1 MRAAVFIFAFS
12 AAWAAADSLRP
23 GTITGRAS
31 FYGKEHRGRPM
42 ANGAPFDPEAMTAAG
57 WDWPLGTRL
66 LVTHG
71 ERSVVVLL
79 TDRGPARKL
88 RARGRVLDLSRA
100 AFARLAPL
108 SAGVIEVRVRAE

>member
-1 MRAAVFIFAFS
+1 MRAAIFIFAFS
-12 AAWAAADSLRP
+12 ATLAAAPAPRSD
-23 GTITGRAS
+23 TITGQAS
-31 FYGKEHRGRPM
+31 FYCEGFRGRIT
-42 ANGAPFDPEAMTAAG
+42 ASGAPFDPEAMTAAG
-57 WDWPLGTRL
+57 WDWRLGTRL

-108 SAGVIEVRVRAE
+108 EAGVIEVAVTPE